1 MEGKM
6 EFGLKGKVA
15 LVTGTASPA
24 GMGKAIALTLAKEG
38 CTIISCDI
46 DLAGA
51 EKTAAEV
58 RALKGQALVFQMDI
72 TNRNQVNE
80 VVKKSL
86 EKLGKIDI
94 LAGVAGGSAFAGPL
108 AEAKIEAI
116 DKEIDLNLFGAI
128 NCVKAVVPG
137 MIEKKYGKIILISS
151 VAGLIGP
158 FGATGY
164 SAAKAGVMG
173 FTRALAH
180 EVGPA
185 GINVNNI
192 APGLVMTNFYGGPGA
207 PLLPGFVRDTP
218 NTIGKMT
225 TVQDIANVVAFL
237 ASDVSANITG
247 QLFVVDGGMVMD

>member
-1 MEGKM
+1 M

-15 LVTGTASPA
+15 LITGTASQV
-24 GMGKAIALTLAKEG
+24 GMGKAVALTLAKEG
-38 CTIISCDI
+38 CDIISCDI
-46 DLAGA
+46 DAAGA

-58 RALKGQALVFQMDI
+58 RKLDRQALVFQMDI
-72 TNRNQVNE
+72 TNRTQVNE

-86 EKLGKIDI
+86 EKFGKIDI
-94 LAGVAGGSAFAGPL
+94 FAGIAGGSAFAGPL
-108 AEAKIEAI
+108 AEAKAEAI
-116 DKEIDLNLFGAI
+116 DKEITLNLFGTI
-128 NCVKAVVPG
+128 NCTKAVVPS
-137 MIEKKYGKIILISS
+137 MIERKYGKIILISS

-164 SAAKAGVMG
+164 SAAKAGIMG

-180 EVGPA
+180 EVGAA

-207 PLLPGFVRDTP
+207 PLLPQFVRESTT
-218 NTIGKMT
+218 TIGKMT